1 MLSRK
6 PLTLTK
12 INSMTRLSFLRL
24 VSFFFVLCFFTAV
37 NAQSLTVRQIMAEP
51 SIAGQRV
58 EGEKLSPDGTKVVF
72 LWNAEGKPRRDLY
85 IVSTTGGTPE
95 KILSPDQLPAPQR
108 PAEKP
113 DPLGYGVVIRDQFVR
128 DRENQLGNF
137 EWSPDSSRLIF
148 TFGGDIY
155 VLSLID
161 VGDQPSI
168 RSRLDNLRS
177 AINRESDF
185 IPVLIANLQS
195 AGVQEPELF
204 QRATET
210 RNRWSDQAVQASTSL
225 DKLMSAQRE
234 LSESIKD
241 LFGLESNYRLLRN
254 LDPFQNLKVEHM
266 GIANRIDVYRAD
278 FLEVRKGL
286 GHRVKRITKT
296 QSPEFGARFLD
307 NDRILY
313 SHSGNAFVLNLADAT
328 LTQVTREA
336 DPQRFISVGNVATS
350 KDGRMAAYV
359 VSDGSK
365 QRQLVVP
372 NFLPEFVTGGGPR
385 RGWSEQKLMF
395 MPTDGSRDTPH
406 EIMLPKPEGVSSF
419 RRMVWAADNRSLI
432 VDRLDKD
439 TKRRQLFYIYNVGSK
454 DEKIILITEETD
466 DKWQAPKS
474 AIFEP
479 NPKNPAQLFFA
490 SERDGFNHLYLATLE
505 GSFTAETQSRG
516 ETQAETRPVGSV
528 SPTEKEQNLT
538 GSVPTPSVSIEQLTN
553 GNWQVEWAKWNIDD
567 EIALLST
574 EAGYTERKLY
584 SLNVRS
590 KARVPFPMSETGMIG
605 TPQLNEG
612 PSDPVFIFELSGWN
626 RPGELFAQ
634 SARPLT
640 RDLRLPIK
648 LSNTTPQAFGSFRW
662 TVPQFIEIASRD
674 GKKIPAKIY
683 LPPGHDPKKKY
694 PMAIFVH
701 GAGYLQNVINGWN
714 NYYREFMF
722 NDLLAKKG
730 YVVLDIDFRGSAGYG
745 REWRTDV
752 HDFLGGKDFDDH
764 IDSIDHMVKNYGV
777 DQSRIGV
784 YGGSYGGFMAGMLVL
799 RAPERIAAA
808 AALRSVFDW
817 KNYYAANP
825 FYTTQRLGFPDKNP
839 EAYKRS
845 SPIAYADKLQR
856 PFLILHGMVDD
867 NVHVQDSVQMIEQL
881 IRLEKTQYFEA
892 MLYPSENH
900 GFVRP
905 ESWADEYE
913 RILAFFEKHLA
924 AK

>member
-1 MLSRK
+1 MFVMLNKKSL
-6 PLTLTK
+6 LTITLAL
-12 INSMTRLSFLRL
+12 ILSGL
-24 VSFFFVLCFFTAV
+24 VSGQT
-37 NAQSLTVRQIMAEP
+37 LTVRQIMAEP

-58 EGEKLSPDGTKVVF
+58 EGEKLSPDGAKVVF

-85 IVSTTGGTPE
+85 IVSTAGGTPE
-95 KILSPDQLPAPQR
+95 KILSPGQLPAPVR
-108 PAEKP
+108 LPERAN
-113 DPLGYGVVIRDQFVR
+113 PLNYGVEMRDQFVR

-137 EWSPDSSRLIF
+137 EWSPDSKRLVF
-148 TFGGDIY
+148 THGGDLY
-155 VLSLID
+155 LMTV
-161 VGDQPSI
+161 
-168 RSRLDNLRS
+168 
-177 AINRESDF
+177 SD
-185 IPVLIANLQS
+185 
-195 AGVQEPELF
+195 
-204 QRATET
+204 RA
-210 RNRWSDQAVQASTSL
+210 
-225 DKLMSAQRE
+225 
-234 LSESIKD
+234 
-241 LFGLESNYRLLRN
+241 
-254 LDPFQNLKVEHM
+254 
-266 GIANRIDVYRAD
+266 
-278 FLEVRKGL
+278 
-286 GHRVKRITKT
+286 VKRITKT
-296 QSPEFGARFLD
+296 QSPEFGARFVD

-313 SHSGNAFVLNLADAT
+313 SQGGNAFVLNLADAT

-336 DPQRFISVGNVATS
+336 NAQQFISVGNIVTS
-350 KDGRMAAYV
+350 KDGKMAAYV

-385 RGWSEQKLMF
+385 RGWTEQKLMF

-406 EIMLPKPEGVSSF
+406 EIKLPKPEGVSSF

-439 TKRRQLFYIYNVGSK
+439 TKRRQLFYVYNVGSK

-505 GSFTAETQSRG
+505 SETRAAASVST
-516 ETQAETRPVGSV
+516 TQAETRPVGRV
-528 SPTEKEQNLT
+528 SSTEKEQNLT
-538 GSVPTPSVSIEQLTN
+538 GSVPTPSVKIEQRTK
-553 GNWQVEWAKWNIDD
+553 GNWQVEWAKWNAAGDQVIYMSNSKGTSGREFFVQPD
-567 EIALLST
+567 IARNGGLFITTANPTWMKESPQLSENGSVLVFGGSKWNEPT
-574 EAGYTERKLY
+574 ELY
-584 SLNVRS
+584 SI
-590 KARVPFPMSETGMIG
+590 PICFPCEPLIK
-605 TPQLNEG
+605 TPTQ
-612 PSDPVFIFELSGWN
+612 
-626 RPGELFAQ
+626 
-634 SARPLT
+634 LT
-640 RDLRLPIK
+640 R
-648 LSNTTPQAFGSFRW
+648 
-662 TVPQFIEIASRD
+662 TVPESLKSMKWTEPNFIEIDSRD

-694 PMAIFVH
+694 PMVIFVH

-722 NDLLAKKG
+722 NDMLAKKG
-730 YVVLDIDFRGSAGYG
+730 YVVLDIDYRGSAGYG

-784 YGGSYGGFMAGMLVL
+784 YGGSYGGFMAGMLVM

-825 FYTTQRLGFPDKNP
+825 FYTAQRLGFPDKNP

-845 SPIAYADKLQR
+845 SPIAYADKLER
-856 PFLILHGMVDD
+856 PFLILHGMADD

-881 IRLEKTQYFEA
+881 IRLGKTQYFEA

-900 GFVRP
+900 AFVRP

-913 RILAFFEKHLA
+913 RILTFFEKHLA